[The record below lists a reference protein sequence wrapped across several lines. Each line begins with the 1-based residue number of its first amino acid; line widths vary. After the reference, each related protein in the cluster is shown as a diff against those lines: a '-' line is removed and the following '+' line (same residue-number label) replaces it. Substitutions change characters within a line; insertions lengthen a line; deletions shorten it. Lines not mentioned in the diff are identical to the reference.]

1 VTVKQL
7 TARRTNRKRS
17 RVNRKLREVWLFF
30 RRDLLIAS
38 TYRTVFLFEAAEG
51 LFGAAMFYYVAR
63 FVDSPQLDRALPQTG
78 GYFAFSLIGFIFLDY
93 LNISLDTFDRSLQE
107 ARDSGTLEHLLV
119 TQTSLPALVAGSAI
133 YPFVATTIRIA
144 IYIAWGVLLFHFPLS
159 GANWLGVIVMLLATL
174 LAFCGLGI
182 LSASY
187 LLLFKRGNPAKW
199 FLLGISSVT
208 GGTLFPVSILPGWLQ
223 FIARLNPVT
232 YALDGMRTAL
242 LGNAGFSAL
251 LHPLA
256 VLLGFAVLL
265 LPASMLIFSW
275 SLRRTKINGTLTH
288 S

>member
-1 VTVKQL
+1 MTVKQL
-7 TARRTNRKRS
+7 TARRTNRRRS
-17 RVNRKLREVWLFF
+17 RVNRKHREVWLFF

-63 FVDSPQLDRALPQTG
+63 FVDSPQLDRALPQAG

-119 TQTSLPALVAGSAI
+119 TQTSLPALLAGSAI

-144 IYIAWGVLLFHFPLS
+144 IYIAWGVLLFHFPLG
-159 GANWLGVIVMLLATL
+159 GANWPGVVVMLLATL

-256 VLLGFAVLL
+256 VLLGFAVVL
-265 LPASMLIFSW
+265 LPVSMLIFSW